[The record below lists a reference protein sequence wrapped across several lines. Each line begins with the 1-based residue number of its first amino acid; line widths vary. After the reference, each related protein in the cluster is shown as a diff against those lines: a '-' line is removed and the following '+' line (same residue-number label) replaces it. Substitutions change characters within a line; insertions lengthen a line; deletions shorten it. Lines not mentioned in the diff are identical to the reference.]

1 MSKAI
6 EDSLAKANERSELKS
21 DTDTVEMNTIEKSV
35 AHGDTIVSTIID
47 HEQCS
52 DTITEMTLAATPTRV
67 TRRNLKPKIDSDF
80 DYETDDSVDVT
91 MVQHFKEEISSPN
104 YDNEK
109 IPGKKK
115 RVPSLPHSQ
124 DQYEVMEEEEVYINS
139 MMSMSRQQFI
149 ALNED
154 DEKKQLS
161 PSQWAVKSEPATV
174 SQFPRSYSHDEI
186 DEEIFHTLCMNEM
199 EIS

>member
-1 MSKAI
+1 MI
-6 EDSLAKANERSELKS
+6 ERLINLNMDLYKS
-21 DTDTVEMNTIEKSV
+21 GEDYRQRAVQEMMLNNTNNGNIE
-35 AHGDTIVSTIID
+35 
-47 HEQCS
+47 
-52 DTITEMTLAATPTRV
+52 
-67 TRRNLKPKIDSDF
+67 
-80 DYETDDSVDVT
+80 
-91 MVQHFKEEISSPN
+91 EEENNGHIEEEEN
-104 YDNEK
+104 N
-109 IPGKKK
+109 
-115 RVPSLPHSQ
+115 
-124 DQYEVMEEEEVYINS
+124 EVMEEEEVYINS